1 MHIAYDEKDLYGID
15 LIFKERSKKDMVGSV
30 DKSHSQQGYVS
41 ISTANWKKNDGSYVT
56 MELHKLH
63 GEKGFFG
70 QQTNWVVRLL
80 SAPSKNSSS
89 VITHGCV
96 DGRKQLGA
104 LDRALLDVGYNFMS
118 QTKLE
123 DYYVR

>member
-1 MHIAYDEKDLYGID
+1 MHIAYDNKDLYCID
-15 LIFKERSKKDMVGSV
+15 LIFKEWSKKGMVGSV
-30 DKSHSQQGYVS
+30 DKSHFKQGFVS
-41 ISTANWKKNDGSYVT
+41 ISTTNWKKNDGSYVT
-56 MELHKLH
+56 MELHKLK

-70 QQTNWVVRLL
+70 QKTNWVVRLL
-80 SAPSKNSSS
+80 SVPSKSSSS
-89 VITHGCV
+89 VTTHGCV
-96 DGRKQLGA
+96 DGRNQLAA